1 MKKIILLLAIFFGI
15 TFSANA
21 QSDNTEAYSAAKA
34 EINRI
39 SSYFELSNEQ
49 IDDLMPILVKKH
61 DAIINSTDDN
71 ATKNEIRMRF
81 ATLTLEKLDENAVA
95 KIEGSKEL
103 YNEIFGI
110 EY

>member
-34 EINRI
+34 EIGRI
-39 SSYFELSNEQ
+39 LNYFELSDETVNE
-49 IDDLMPILVKKH
+49 LMPVLVKKH
-61 DAIINSTDDN
+61 NTILNTESDK

-81 ATLTLEKLDENAVA
+81 ATLTLEKLDEIAVA
-95 KIEGSKEL
+95 KIEGNKEL